1 MITILEEIKYNN
13 LKLGE
18 RGAMI
23 SIIAYICLSILK
35 VVIGYMSDS
44 AALKA
49 DGLNNTTDIIASIA
63 VLIGLKLSQRPPDKN
78 HGYGHWKSETI
89 ASMIASFIMMAVG
102 IQVLIETITSM
113 FHGGKESPDIIA
125 AYVGVCSAIVMYF
138 VYRYNKKLAIKINS
152 KSVMAAAKDN
162 ISDAWVSI
170 GTSVGIF
177 GSQLNMPWLDTVT
190 AIIVGLLICKTAWD
204 IFKQAS
210 NELSDGFDPDKIKQY
225 QNAILKVDGVK
236 GIKGIRGRYYGNNE
250 VIDVEII
257 VNSTLDIK
265 EAHEIASHIETVM
278 IKDYGVYDVHVHVE
292 PN

>member
-1 MITILEEIKYNN
+1 MEEQKYKN

-18 RGAMI
+18 HGAII
-23 SIIAYICLSILK
+23 SIIAYICLSIIKL
-35 VVIGYMSDS
+35 VFGYMSDS

-63 VLIGLKLSQRPPDKN
+63 VLIGLKLSQRPPDKD

-89 ASMIASFIMMAVG
+89 ASMVASFIMAAVG
-102 IQVLIETITSM
+102 LQVLIDAITSM
-113 FHGGKESPDIIA
+113 FQGEKEAPDIMA
-125 AYVGVCSAIVMYF
+125 AYVGLFSALVMYF

-152 KSVMAAAKDN
+152 KAVMAAAKDN

-170 GTSVGIF
+170 GTAVGIF
-177 GSQLNMPWLDTVT
+177 GSQLSMAWLDTVT

-210 NELSDGFDPDKIKQY
+210 HELSDGFDENKIQLY
-225 QNAILKVDGVK
+225 QDVITKIDGVK
-236 GIKGIRGRYYGNNE
+236 GIKEIKGRNYGNNE
-250 VIDVEII
+250 VIDVVIL
-257 VNSTLDIK
+257 VNSKLDIK
-265 EAHEIASHIETVM
+265 EAHDIATHVEKVM
-278 IKDYGVYDVHVHVE
+278 MKDFGVYDVHVHVE